1 MSASRTGSFS
11 CTTVGIAVTPYDSTT
26 DTLATVINRGVTAG
40 AVWLGF
46 SQVASQTQDQSGI
59 GAGISIP
66 SGAAI
71 DLGCQAGELIW
82 AATASGTQ
90 TIDVVVVSAPPT
102 GAP

>member
-1 MSASRTGSFS
+1 MSASRTGSFTV
-11 CTTVGIAVTPYDSTT
+11 TTTGAVVTPYDSTT
-26 DTLATVINRGVTAG
+26 DTLATIINRGVTAG

-46 SQVASQTQDQSGI
+46 SQTASQTQDQSGI